1 MAASQERYW
10 RDALQEKAVAN
21 IIKSP
26 VSPSNLHWAQ
36 ILRQTT
42 RADPSLYE
50 TFVNQC
56 SDFRDGLIAI
66 LSTVIVAQHSEPSDD
81 LIQLLSYF
89 VQSLSRVSSSSH
101 QLPNEN
107 SYLLLVFQNL
117 WIY

>member
-1 MAASQERYW
+1 MTEGEKQRWIELVIVMLETKIDLQEEYVESSSSTPEETHLIHVIEVMAASQERYW

-50 TFVNQC
+50 TFVNQF
-56 SDFRDGLIAI
+56 SGLIQDCQNTDI
-66 LSTVIVAQHSEPSDD
+66 L
-81 LIQLLSYF
+81 
-89 VQSLSRVSSSSH
+89 
-101 QLPNEN
+101 
-107 SYLLLVFQNL
+107 
-117 WIY
+117 